1 MSEHSE
7 RALRATTGGLRG
19 NGLRGK
25 GSLRANRLDLIANPY
40 ALLLAGV
47 AVIGGSLLAYQAL
60 ERHDAPRRLAYD
72 APRSAPA
79 PAPSPVIEASRPAP
93 DNAQRAAEGYL
104 PVPQPQARP
113 TVPAEVAEAPAP
125 LLPPL
130 DQREIEAPRFVGPFA
145 ALAPLDRQPG
155 GSLLDPLLD
164 RAWVFGAQLFSSSPA
179 EPDATTTTP
188 LDDAIQAALPVVP
201 EPATVVRPIA
211 VGRGD
216 TLTRVLQRGG
226 VAEDQ
231 AYLAATAL
239 ADVFNPRR
247 LQLGQEITLTFNRTE
262 AGLSLSQMQL
272 ADGVER
278 TVGVTRQA
286 DGFSAYETTIQL
298 DRAPARVTA
307 RISDSLYQAALDAGL
322 PMPALSEMIKLFSY
336 DVDFQRE
343 VQPGDSFDVLY
354 ESYTDDTGKIAKTG
368 RLLSA
373 AMTLSGRELR
383 YYLYQPQGEAE
394 ADYFNQKGQS
404 VRKALLRTPIDGARL
419 SSGFGRRNHPILGY
433 SIMHKGVDFA
443 APTGTPIQAA
453 GSGTIEKAGWN
464 GGYGNYVRIRHSNG
478 FSTAYAHM
486 SRIAAKPGTA
496 VRQGQ
501 VIGYVGTT
509 GMSTG
514 AHLHYE
520 VLVNNQQVNP
530 LSLRLPTG
538 RNLEG
543 REMKQFQ
550 AEMARIDR
558 ESEKTPVLNWLAS
571 RN

>member
-1 MSEHSE
+1 MSGNSDSAPRR
-7 RALRATTGGLRG
+7 RAIA
-19 NGLRGK
+19 
-25 GSLRANRLDLIANPY
+25 GSLRSSNLRFGNLRGGGLDFLTNPY

-60 ERHDAPRRLAYD
+60 ERRDAPRRLATYEP
-72 APRSAPA
+72 PRPA
-79 PAPSPVIEASRPAP
+79 PAPVIESPGALVPETSLR
-93 DNAQRAAEGYL
+93 RAAEGYM
-104 PVPQPQARP
+104 PVPPPQGRP
-113 TVPAEVAEAPAP
+113 PISSERAEAGSLP
-125 LLPPL
+125 LPPA
-130 DQREIEAPRFVGPFA
+130 DQREAENARPIGPFA
-145 ALAPLDRQPG
+145 ALPPLERQPG

-164 RAWVFGAQLFSSSPA
+164 RAWVFGSQLFSSGSADPEIAPA
-179 EPDATTTTP
+179 P
-188 LDDAIQAALPVVP
+188 LDDAIRAALPVVP
-201 EPATVVRPIA
+201 EPSTVIRPIA
-211 VGRGD
+211 VSRGD

-226 VAEDQ
+226 VPDDQ
-231 AYLAATAL
+231 AYQAATAL

-262 AGLSLSQMQL
+262 SGLSLSQVQL

-298 DRAPARVTA
+298 DRAAARVTA
-307 RISDSLYQAALDAGL
+307 KITDSLYQAALDAGL

-354 ESYTDDTGKIAKTG
+354 ESYADDTGKVAKTG

-373 AMTLSGRELR
+373 SMTLSGRELR

-419 SSGFGRRNHPILGY
+419 SSGFGARRHPILGY

-453 GSGTIEKAGWN
+453 GSGTVEKAGWN

-543 REMKQFQ
+543 REMKRFE
-550 AEMARIDR
+550 AEMARIDQ
-558 ESEKTPVLNWLAS
+558 EADKTPVRNWLAS
-571 RN
+571 GK

>member
-1 MSEHSE
+1 MFGRSDS
-7 RALRATTGGLRG
+7 ALRRRATAG
-19 NGLRGK
+19 NILG
-25 GSLRANRLDLIANPY
+25 NRYDLIANPY

-60 ERHDAPRRLAYD
+60 ERREAPRQIPVYD
-72 APRSAPA
+72 APRPE
-79 PAPSPVIEASRPAP
+79 PAPSLEAPRPTTL
-93 DNAQRAAEGYL
+93 DTSLRRAAEGYM

-113 TVPAEVAEAPAP
+113 ADIAEAPAP
-125 LLPPL
+125 LLPPV
-130 DQREIEAPRFVGPFA
+130 DSREAETPRFVGPFA

-164 RAWVFGAQLFSSSPA
+164 RAWVFGTQLFSTMPA
-179 EPDATTTTP
+179 EPEAPADTP
-188 LDDAIQAALPVVP
+188 LDEATRVALPVVP
-201 EPATVVRPIA
+201 EPSTVVRPIA

-231 AYLAATAL
+231 AHLAATAL

-247 LQLGQEITLTFNRTE
+247 LQLGQEVTLTFNRTD
-262 AGLSLSQMQL
+262 AGLSLAQVQL

-278 TVGVTRQA
+278 TVGITRQA

-298 DRAPARVTA
+298 DRVPARVNA
-307 RISDSLYQAALDAGL
+307 KISDSLYQAALDAGL

-368 RLLSA
+368 RILSA
-373 AMTLSGRELR
+373 GMTLSGRELR

-394 ADYFNQKGQS
+394 PDYFNQKGQS

-419 SSGFGRRNHPILGY
+419 SSGFGSRRHPILGY

-453 GSGTIEKAGWN
+453 GSGTAEKAGWN

-514 AHLHYE
+514 PHLHYE
-520 VLVNNQQVNP
+520 VLLNNQQVSP

-543 REMKQFQ
+543 REMKRFQ
-550 AEMARIDR
+550 AEMARLDR
-558 ESEKTPVLNWLAS
+558 ESEQTPVRNWLAG

>member
-7 RALRATTGGLRG
+7 SALRRAAAVR
-19 NGLRGK
+19 
-25 GSLRANRLDLIANPY
+25 SLRMNRLDLLANPY

-60 ERHDAPRRLAYD
+60 ERHDAPRRLATID
-72 APRSAPA
+72 APLATPA
-79 PAPSPVIEASRPAP
+79 PTPIVAAP
-93 DNAQRAAEGYL
+93 RATEGYM
-104 PVPQPQARP
+104 PVPQPQSRPAAPADIAELP
-113 TVPAEVAEAPAP
+113 TVGV
-125 LLPPL
+125 PPVET
-130 DQREIEAPRFVGPFA
+130 REMESPRFVGP
-145 ALAPLDRQPG
+145 LAGLPLERLPPG

-164 RAWVFGAQLFSSSPA
+164 RAWVFGAQLFSANPA
-179 EPDATTTTP
+179 EPEAPASTP
-188 LDDAIQAALPVVP
+188 LDDATQAALPVVP
-201 EPATVVRPIA
+201 EPASVIRPIA

-226 VAEDQ
+226 VPEEQ

-247 LQLGQEITLTFNRTE
+247 LQLGQEITLTFTRSETG
-262 AGLSLSQMQL
+262 GLVLSQVQL

-286 DGFSAYETTIQL
+286 EGFSSYETTVQL

-307 RISDSLYQAALDAGL
+307 KITDSLYQAALDAGL
-322 PMPALSEMIKLFSY
+322 PMPALSELIKLFSY

-368 RLLSA
+368 RILSA
-373 AMTLSGRELR
+373 AMTLSGREQR
-383 YYLYQPQGEAE
+383 YYLFQPQGEAE

-419 SSGFGRRNHPILGY
+419 SSGFGRRTHPILGY

-464 GGYGNYVRIRHSNG
+464 GGYGNYVRIRHTNG

-501 VIGYVGTT
+501 VIGYVGST

-520 VLVNNQQVNP
+520 VLQNNQQVNP

-543 REMKQFQ
+543 RELKRFQ
-550 AEMARIDR
+550 TEMARLDD
-558 ESEKTPVLNWLAS
+558 EADKTPARSWLAS

>member
-1 MSEHSE
+1 MSGHSDS
-7 RALRATTGGLRG
+7 ALRRRAAAGGLR
-19 NGLRGK
+19 NTTLRIG
-25 GSLRANRLDLIANPY
+25 GLDLIASPY

-60 ERHDAPRRLAYD
+60 ERRDAPRRLAGYE
-72 APRSAPA
+72 APRPA
-79 PAPSPVIEASRPAP
+79 PAPSIEAPRPSTP
-93 DNAQRAAEGYL
+93 DNSLRRATEGYM
-104 PVPQPQARP
+104 PVPQPQGRP
-113 TVPAEVAEAPAP
+113 NAPVELAESGASP
-125 LLPPL
+125 LLPPA
-130 DQREIEAPRFVGPFA
+130 DQRAAESPRPVGPVA
-145 ALAPLDRQPG
+145 AHAPLERQPG

-164 RAWVFGAQLFSSSPA
+164 RAWVFGSQLFSSGPA
-179 EPDATTTTP
+179 EQDATSTP
-188 LDDAIQAALPVVP
+188 LDDATQAALPVVP
-201 EPATVVRPIA
+201 EPTTVIRPIA

-226 VAEDQ
+226 VPDDQ
-231 AYLAATAL
+231 AYQAATAL

-247 LQLGQEITLTFNRTE
+247 LQLGQEITLTFNRSD
-262 AGLSLSQMQL
+262 AGLSLSQVQL

-286 DGFSAYETTIQL
+286 EGFSAYQTTIQL
-298 DRAPARVTA
+298 DRAPARVNAKIT
-307 RISDSLYQAALDAGL
+307 DSLYQAALDAGL

-373 AMTLSGRELR
+373 SMTLSGRELR

-419 SSGFGRRNHPILGY
+419 SSGFGSRRHPILGY

-486 SRIAAKPGTA
+486 SRIAAKPGTP

-550 AEMARIDR
+550 AEMARLDR
-558 ESEKTPVLNWLAS
+558 ESENTPVRNWLAGG
-571 RN
+571 N